1 MKKRRVI
8 IPALCL
14 AMVFAAFRLF
24 LFIGYVPSTSME
36 PTLKA
41 GSIVYGLRLHGELD
55 TGDIIIFRR
64 GDSLLV
70 KRIAASPGEAVM
82 ISGDKHIVPDGC
94 YYVLSDNAAVSYD
107 SRYWKDPY
115 VRCEDVVAKMMGV

>member
-1 MKKRRVI
+1 MKRRRVI

-14 AMVFAAFRLF
+14 AIVFIAFRLF

-41 GSIVYGLRLHGELD
+41 GSVILGLRWHGELKN
-55 TGDIIIFRR
+55 GDIIIFRR

-70 KRIAASPGEAVM
+70 KRIAASQGDTIS
-82 ISGDKHIVPDGC
+82 ISGHMHTVPDNC
-94 YYVLSDNAAVSYD
+94 YYVLGDNASNSYD

-115 VRCEDVVAKMMGV
+115 INDADVVAKLIGL